1 VRILAVNWQDLE
13 NPQAGGAEVH
23 FFEIFSRIATRGHT
37 VTLVTS
43 GWPGAAPRAAVAGI
57 DVRRVGGRHS
67 FALLARGAVR
77 RALREA
83 AWDVVVEDIN
93 KLPLFL
99 PLVTRLP
106 IYVIIPHLFGTT
118 AFREAGWP
126 VAAAVWLAEKAIP
139 LAYRRGAFHAIS
151 DSTRDDLVAR
161 GVPADRIHVIY
172 PGVDT
177 ARLTPDPDPE
187 GTRTGNPTFLYV
199 GRLKRYK
206 GVETAIR
213 AVGLARQAGTP
224 VEFAIAGQGDDRPRL
239 ERLTAELGLTDAV
252 RFLGFVSE
260 DEKRTL
266 LRRSWATVFSS
277 PKEGWGI
284 TNVEA
289 AACGTPAVASD
300 SPGLRESVRHEET
313 GLLVPGDDPTALAAA
328 LGRLARDPALV
339 ARLGRGGRAF
349 AESLSWERAAAQTAE
364 QLDTLIR
371 ATGRGGKE

>member
-1 VRILAVNWQDLE
+1 VRILAVNWLDLE

-23 FFEIFSRIATRGHT
+23 FFEIFGRIVGMGHT
-37 VTLVTS
+37 VTMVTS
-43 GWPGAAPRAAVAGI
+43 GWPGAAPRATIHGI
-57 DVRRVGGRHS
+57 EVHRVGYRHS
-67 FALLARGAVR
+67 FALRGRGAVR
-77 RALREA
+77 RALRA
-83 AWDVVVEDIN
+83 APYDAVVEDIN

-106 IYVIIPHLFGTT
+106 MYVIIPHLFGTT
-118 AFREAGWP
+118 AFREASWP
-126 VAAAVWLAEKAIP
+126 MAAVVWLAEKPIP
-139 LAYRRGAFHAIS
+139 RVYRDAAFHAIS
-151 DSTRDDLVAR
+151 DSTKDDLVAR
-161 GVPADRIHVIY
+161 GVPPERIHVIY
-172 PGVDT
+172 PGVD
-177 ARLTPDPDPE
+177 AAVLTPDPA
-187 GTRTGNPTFLYV
+187 GTRSPEPTFLYV

-213 AVGLARQAGTP
+213 AVGMARQAGAP
-224 VEFAIAGQGDDRPRL
+224 VRLAIAGQGDDRPRL
-239 ERLTAELGLTDAV
+239 EVLTAELGLTDAV

-266 LRRSWATVFSS
+266 LRRSWATVFPS

-289 AACGTPAVASD
+289 AACGTAAVASD

-313 GLLVPGDDPTALAAA
+313 GLLVPGDDPAALADA
-328 LGRLARDPALV
+328 LQRLARDPALV

-349 AESLSWERAAAQTAE
+349 AESLSWDAAATRTAE

-371 ATGRGGKE
+371 ASGRRGKE